1 MGADQG
7 QLRHP
12 RLVHSEGRPPWSIFH
27 FTELASTNDFVRAGI
42 ERLPDRA
49 VVMADLQT
57 AGRGRMGRVWVSPAG
72 GLYATILLK
81 PAPPADLSPRVSLLL
96 ADIICDILKENG
108 IRGRVKWPNDVIV
121 DNRKL
126 AGILPEG
133 GTWPA
138 SWMAIGFGV
147 NLSSI
152 PAVRDRRGLKPAHWA
167 GFGQAPT
174 PDVFLVHLLGR
185 LDGAWNDRMEDPLA
199 PRLESITGRL
209 WCLGERVCIT
219 SGRLEVTGTV
229 TGLDREGGLVLAT
242 SAGLQSFHSG
252 ELRPL

>member
-7 QLRHP
+7 QQQHP
-12 RLVHSEGRPPWSIFH
+12 RLFHSAGRPPWSIFH
-27 FTELASTNDFVRAGI
+27 FPELTSTNDYARSGI
-42 ERLPDRA
+42 ERLPDRS
-49 VVMADLQT
+49 VITADVQT
-57 AGRGRMGRVWVSPAG
+57 AGRGRLGRVWVSPAG

-96 ADIICDILKENG
+96 ADIVCDILRENG

-133 GTWPA
+133 GSWPS
-138 SWMAIGFGV
+138 SWMAIGLGV
-147 NLSSI
+147 NLSAI
-152 PAVRDRRGLKPAHWA
+152 PAVSDRRGLKPAHWA

-174 PDVFLVHLLGR
+174 PDTFLEHLLMR
-185 LDGAWNDRMEDPLA
+185 LDEAWGDRRDDPLS
-199 PRLESITGRL
+199 PRLQSITGRL
-209 WCLGERVCIT
+209 WCLGERVSIT
-219 SGRLEVTGTV
+219 AGRQEARGTV
-229 TGLDREGGLVLAT
+229 TGIDKEGGLVLAT
-242 SAGLQSFHSG
+242 SSGLQSFHSG